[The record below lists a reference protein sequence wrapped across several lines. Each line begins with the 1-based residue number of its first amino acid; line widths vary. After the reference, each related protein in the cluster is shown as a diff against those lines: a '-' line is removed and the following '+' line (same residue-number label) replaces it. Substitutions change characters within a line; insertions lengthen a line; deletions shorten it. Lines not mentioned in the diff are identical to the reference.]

1 MTIIQSIIL
10 GIVQGLTEF
19 LPISSSAHL
28 VFVPY
33 LLNWNIPAGQAFVFD
48 VLVQVATLLAVIV
61 YFWHDLV
68 AIVKAV
74 VNGLVK
80 KAPFA
85 DPTARL
91 GWLILAATIPAG
103 LAGLLLKN
111 VVESAFGSPRITALF
126 MFVTAA
132 LLVMAERVG
141 KRTRTLDTLNWKD
154 AIWIGV
160 FQAIAIFPGVS
171 RSGSTISGG
180 MTRNLERPAAARFAF
195 LMTIPIM
202 LAAGL
207 LASLDVIRTSDLE
220 STLLIFIPGFIAAA
234 LTGYLAIRWLLRYL
248 MQHTLYDFAIYC
260 VALGLF
266 VLLVSFV
273 RG

>member
-1 MTIIQSIIL
+1 M
-10 GIVQGLTEF
+10 G
-19 LPISSSAHL
+19 
-28 VFVPY
+28 
-33 LLNWNIPAGQAFVFD
+33 
-48 VLVQVATLLAVIV
+48 
-61 YFWHDLV
+61 
-68 AIVKAV
+68 
-74 VNGLVK
+74 
-80 KAPFA
+80 
-85 DPTARL
+85 
-91 GWLILAATIPAG
+91 
-103 LAGLLLKN
+103 
-111 VVESAFGSPRITALF
+111 
-126 MFVTAA
+126 
-132 LLVMAERVG
+132 AERGRAVRPG
-141 KRTRTLDTLNWKD
+141 HVEP
-154 AIWIGV
+154 GV

-195 LMTIPIM
+195 LMMIPIM